1 LRKEKPVAERSWLAS
16 YPPDVPPSLAPFPE
30 RPLFSLLEDS
40 ATRFPERPAISF
52 PVAPMARR
60 LTYGDLLAEVEQFAR
75 ALSSLG
81 VRKGDRV
88 GLVLPNC
95 PQFVVAFYAIQRLGA
110 VAVGNNPLYTKRE
123 LTHQLKDAGIDILV
137 TLDLLYPLV
146 GAVRDEVGVE
156 KVVVTTVADYV
167 GFPINLLVPL
177 KQKREAQHEGRPW
190 PPVPEGADV
199 LRWLDLMK
207 GDFPEVPL
215 PNIDPKE
222 DVAAL
227 VYTGG
232 TTGLSKGAM
241 LTHYN
246 LVSNANQV
254 AAWFT
259 DVRDGED
266 AMMSVLPFFHSYGL
280 GAVMN
285 FGLGK
290 AMKLILMPRFDLD
303 MVLKAIAK
311 EKATLF
317 PGVPRIYIAI
327 NEAPDVKKYDLS
339 SIRSCF
345 SGAAPLPVAV
355 AEKFEAITGGRL
367 VEGYGLTETSPVTH
381 INPAYGKRKFGSIGL
396 PIPDTDCRI
405 ADLDNPDRDVP
416 AGKEGELVIAGP
428 QVMKGYWNRP
438 EETAQM
444 IRTDEDGV
452 RWLHTGDIAKVDE
465 EGYFSIVDRMKDM
478 IIVSGFN
485 VYPTDVE
492 QVLYRHPK
500 IQKVCVVGI
509 PDETTGEAVKA
520 YIVLRQGQ
528 SATPEEII
536 EFARDPEHGLTGYRV
551 PRHIEFRD
559 ALPETM
565 VGKVLR
571 RVLVEEE
578 RQKVQSGATAP
589 QTPRGSKPRARSPE
603 EPKDEPAGRGGKV
616 TPKAGAKR
624 SAKSGSSGGGGK
636 RGTSRRSGR

>member
-1 LRKEKPVAERSWLAS
+1 MAKRPTARRPWAAS
-16 YPPDVPPSLAPFPE
+16 YPPDVPQSLAPYPE
-30 RPLFSLLEDS
+30 KPLYSLLEES
-40 ATRFPERPAISF
+40 AVRFPERPAISF

-60 LTYGDLLAEVEQFAR
+60 LTYGDLLAEVEQLSR
-75 ALSSLG
+75 ALASLG
-81 VRKGDRV
+81 IRKGDRV
-88 GLVLPNC
+88 GLLLPNC
-95 PQFVVAFYAIQRLGA
+95 PQFVVAFYALQRLGA
-110 VAVGNNPLYTKRE
+110 VAVGNNPLYTQRE
-123 LTHQLKDAGIDILV
+123 LTHQLKDAGVEVLV

-146 GAVRDEVGVE
+146 GAVRNDVGLK

-167 GFPINLLVPL
+167 GFPISLLVPM
-177 KQKREAQHEGRPW
+177 KQKREAQHEGRQW

-199 LRWLDLMK
+199 VRWSDLMK
-207 GDFPEVPL
+207 RDFPKVDPPE
-215 PNIDPKE
+215 IDPKE

-246 LVSNANQV
+246 LVSNAHQV

-290 AMKLILMPRFDLD
+290 AMKLILMPRFDLEL
-303 MVLKAIAK
+303 VLKAIAK

-345 SGAAPLPVAV
+345 SGAAPLPVVV

-381 INPAYGKRKFGSIGL
+381 INPAYGKRKFGTIGL

-405 ADLDNPDRDVP
+405 ADLDRPERNAPVG
-416 AGKEGELVIAGP
+416 AEGELAVSGP

-444 IRTDEDGV
+444 IRTDKDGV
-452 RWLHTGDIAKVDE
+452 RWLYTGDIAKIDE
-465 EGYFSIVDRMKDM
+465 EGYFSIVDRKKDM

-500 IQKVCVVGI
+500 VQKVSVIGI
-509 PDETTGEAVKA
+509 PDEQTGEAVKA
-520 YIVLRQGQ
+520 YVVLKKGQ
-528 SATPEEII
+528 SATAEEIAT
-536 EFARDPEHGLTGYRV
+536 FARDPEHGLTGYRV
-551 PRHIEFRD
+551 PKHIEFRD

-571 RVLVEEE
+571 RVLLEEE
-578 RQKVQSGATAP
+578 KQKVKAGTAP
-589 QTPRGSKPRARSPE
+589 QAPTPAPKPESAATAASPAE
-603 EPKDEPAGRGGKV
+603 AKAEPAPKRTAAKAAGKRAGRSR
-616 TPKAGAKR
+616 KAGASRK
-624 SAKSGSSGGGGK
+624 GSS
-636 RGTSRRSGR
+636 RRRS